1 MRKIKFRAKTINSNE
16 WVYGYYAQ
24 GGNDNELKGVIMP
37 QGQSVSELYEVKPE
51 TVCQLLCVKNGIEF
65 YTGDILKGKQ
75 TFEKSSIYPLVYIE
89 WNDVILSYEL
99 VKINGSVNPPLNWL
113 SEYEKVG
120 NLIDNPELLGGR

>member
-1 MRKIKFRAKTINSNE
+1 MRKIKFRAKTTNSNK

-24 GGNDNELKGVIMP
+24 GGNDNEIKGVIMP
-37 QGQSVSELYEVKPE
+37 QGQLVSELYEVKPE
-51 TVCQLLCVKNGIEF
+51 TVGQLLCVKNGVEF

-75 TFEKSSIYPLVYIE
+75 TFEKSSIYPLVYIQ
-89 WNDVILSYEL
+89 WNDGTLSYEL